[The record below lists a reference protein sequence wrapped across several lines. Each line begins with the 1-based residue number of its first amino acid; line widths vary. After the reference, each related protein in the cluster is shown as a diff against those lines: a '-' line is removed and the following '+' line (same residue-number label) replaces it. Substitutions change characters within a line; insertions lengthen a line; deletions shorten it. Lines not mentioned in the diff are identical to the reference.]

1 MEGNKESLEE
11 RIERIRLRNEDIEKK
26 HRIAEEDRIRALKD
40 NAMVEVKSPKHE
52 DWPKHKYDTL
62 DFTYDVVAEK
72 NADESSAGLSTAA
85 RKKKTFSEGGGPPPD
100 PVYNFL
106 ADSERDG
113 DSKTLSNAAALE
125 RKRNNEEQSSGGF
138 RKSGSFRRQNS
149 NQSNNSNGAERGK
162 GYNASSGGSGND
174 YRKPLQFDQQPKKN
188 LETNWRTQTRD
199 TDKTFG
205 TTGATTAALPL
216 TTTSHAN
223 NNNNTKGDAPLVDD
237 AAIAATYHQKK
248 PVTPVVV
255 QPPAMRP
262 NLGGSASPST
272 TIARQPLPI
281 SRPAEPT
288 TPVPKELVV
297 EQRGNIQISVSKDG
311 EIQSVK
317 CEFLLSYRRVNC

>member
-223 NNNNTKGDAPLVDD
+223 NNNNKGDAPLVDD
-237 AAIAATYHQKK
+237 AAIAATYHQKN
-248 PVTPVVV
+248 
-255 QPPAMRP
+255 Q
-262 NLGGSASPST
+262 
-272 TIARQPLPI
+272 
-281 SRPAEPT
+281 RPAEPT